1 MTQQMTRSGAQL
13 EKLLEIMKKLR
24 SDQGC
29 PWDREQTHQSLKP
42 CAVEE
47 TYEVLEAIDLGD
59 QDKLREELGDLLL
72 QVVFHAQLAAEEGH
86 FTMDE
91 VIAATVEKL
100 IRRHP
105 HVFGGATVNGVAGVL
120 ETWEQIKKTELKE
133 ERLSALD
140 GIPKGLPSLQRAE
153 KLQNKAAKVGFD
165 WKEWSGPWAKVKE
178 ELAEFEE
185 VLGQPDD
192 LGPGS
197 PAWRRLE
204 EEFGDLLF
212 SLVNL
217 GRFFDIQAEMALNR
231 TNAKFIR
238 RFQEME
244 REAARQGQTLPE
256 LTLTQQEAL
265 WQKAKSVD
273 REEG

>member
-217 GRFFDIQAEMALNR
+217 GRFFDIHAEMALNR